1 MSQLDQQLARK
12 KQLQEELEQRQLKQL
27 QANYENFFR
36 GYTPAEGINQRQHR
50 EFSKKYLDTL
60 EESLKIQK
68 LKEQKENPK

>member
-36 GYTPAEGINQRQHR
+36 GYTPAEGIN
-50 EFSKKYLDTL
+50 
-60 EESLKIQK
+60 
-68 LKEQKENPK
+68 